1 MFIVSSLNAT
11 NQVILEGGWN
21 LVLRV
26 TMDGAQ
32 QVMEMN
38 DLIVGW

>member
-1 MFIVSSLNAT
+1 M
-11 NQVILEGGWN
+11 ILEVGWN
-21 LVLRV
+21 LVLVLRV

-38 DLIVGW
+38 DLIMAW